1 MSSKY
6 AWTGVV
12 LAGGKSTRMGRDKAL
27 LEVDGKPLLVHA
39 IERLRPHVR
48 ELLVIG
54 DPRKYGRFH
63 EDVVPDDVEGAGPL
77 GGIVTAMGQARHD
90 RLLVLAC
97 DVPGVN
103 DALLRRLTRELA
115 DEADA
120 LVPRHAGQLEPLMA
134 AYHRRCADA
143 FLGCLMTGRLAMHVA
158 LDEVRTAYLDI
169 TPGDEGWPADLF
181 RNLNAPDD
189 L

>member
-1 MSSKY
+1 
-6 AWTGVV
+6 
-12 LAGGKSTRMGRDKAL
+12 MGRDKAL
-27 LEVDGKPLLVHA
+27 LEVDGKPLLLHA
-39 IERLRPHVR
+39 IDRLRPHVR

-63 EDVVPDDVEGAGPL
+63 DNVIPDDVEGAGPL
-77 GGIVTAMGQARHD
+77 GGIVTAMGHARHD

-103 DALLRRLTRELA
+103 EALLRQLARGLA
-115 DEADA
+115 DDADA

-134 AYHRRCADA
+134 AYHRRCSDV
-143 FLGCLMTGRLAMHVA
+143 FLARLMASDLSVHAA
-158 LDEVRTAYLDI
+158 LGLVRTTYLDI
-169 TPGDEGWPADLF
+169 TPGDEGWPEDLF
-181 RNLNAPDD
+181 RNLNGPDD